1 MKGMNPNSEFAE
13 ALRLRLGELG
23 LSIRQLSE
31 MTGFAYEHVRRVEKG
46 LLMPSHRMC
55 AAISEALQTDTEKMW
70 KLVISDK
77 IREKYGTVPLV
88 IAGRNPELEP
98 IERVWHHLSSAEKQM
113 LVDLVGVMVK
123 RREATHS
130 QSRGELQINKSPNRK
145 VRKRESTSAVG
156 AIFKRNL

>member
-13 ALRLRLGELG
+13 ALRLRLEELG

-55 AAISEALQTDTEKMW
+55 AAISETLHIETEKMW

-77 IREKYGTVPLV
+77 IREKYGTVPLE

-98 IERVWHHLSSAEKQM
+98 IERVWHHLGSAEKQM
-113 LVDLVGVMVK
+113 LVDLVGVMAK
-123 RREATHS
+123 RREATRS
-130 QSRGELQINKSPNRK
+130 QSRRELQTNKSPKRK
-145 VRKRESTSAVG
+145 VLGSETTSVVG
-156 AIFKRNL
+156 GIF